1 MLIELNRI
9 SHPSVLFYWQEALN
23 LSPEYDWSILFKF
36 KFGNLLN
43 NKVKQFNLKLLHRI
57 LPFKENLVR
66 WKITSDLSCSHCK
79 GFETSLHALLQCPE
93 VNLFWK
99 KVTHV
104 ISLLF
109 DVNIIVD
116 EQILLIGYDIQN
128 KEMIIPNII
137 LAFAQYTIYRVN
149 LLCKF
154 KLKQFNSF
162 SLFSEFKQD
171 LIMNLKFIELREI
184 LSKLWIINYLIGYMS
199 TVGYMRSL

>member
-1 MLIELNRI
+1 M
-9 SHPSVLFYWQEALN
+9 
-23 LSPEYDWSILFKF
+23 
-36 KFGNLLN
+36 
-43 NKVKQFNLKLLHRI
+43 KQFNFKLLHRI
-57 LPFKENLVR
+57 LPFKESFVR

-79 GFETSLHALLQCPE
+79 GFETSLQPLLQCPE

-99 KVTHV
+99 KVTHL

-116 EQILLIGYDIQN
+116 EKILLIGYDIQN

-149 LLCKF
+149 MLCKF
-154 KLKQFNSF
+154 KPKQFNSF

-171 LIMNLKFIELREI
+171 LIMNLKFIEKRN
-184 LSKLWIINYLIGYMS
+184 IINITDNELFD
-199 TVGYMRSL
+199 RL